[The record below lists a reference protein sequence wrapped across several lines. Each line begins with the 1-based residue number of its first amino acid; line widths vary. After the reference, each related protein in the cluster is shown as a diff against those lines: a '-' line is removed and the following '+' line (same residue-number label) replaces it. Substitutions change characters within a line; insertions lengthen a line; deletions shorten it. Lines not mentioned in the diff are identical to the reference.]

1 MRIHDISQTIRS
13 GMPVWPG
20 DPEVRLDWLSR
31 ISEGEAVNLTGIHMC
46 AHTGT
51 HIDTPNHFLE
61 NGGNLDDLDLEVLIG
76 NARVIRVPDE
86 VRVIDKDFLQTVM
99 LDGTERILFKT
110 SNQAMTDENPEV
122 FHRDYVALDAS
133 GARFLADNGYRLV
146 GIDYMSIAMYDDSEG
161 GHLPLLNAGVVV
173 LEGIDL
179 RGVGPGDYQLVALPI
194 KLGGREGAPVRA
206 ILIEA

>member
-51 HIDTPNHFLE
+51 HIDTANHFLE

-110 SNQAMTDENPEV
+110 SNQAMTDEHPEV

-161 GHLPLLNAGVVV
+161 GHLPLLKAGVVV
-173 LEGIDL
+173 LEGLDL
-179 RGVGPGDYQLVALPI
+179 RGVEPGDYQLVALPI